1 MAPWGDF
8 VFASY
13 VAFGSSQNYNVA
25 VGLQRWVW
33 VNDYQGYFTRFCA
46 GGVLVAVPITAL
58 FMALQKYYVEG
69 VTGGAVKG

>member
-1 MAPWGDF
+1 M
-8 VFASY
+8 
-13 VAFGSSQNYNVA
+13 A
-25 VGLQRWVW
+25 VGLFRWVN